1 MELVICI
8 ITRRYHPAIKVFIIY
23 RPPNLDLKIFI
34 SDFIEHV
41 TPNTTQNTII
51 LGYLNIHVNKIS
63 QASSTDFLD
72 LLENNNLKQHIDF
85 PTHTCG
91 NILDQIITRTNN
103 NIASDFEQSIL
114 FSDHYAITFLI
125 HSSKPSQ
132 AKKNISYRKLSPI
145 DMDKFKGSVAN
156 SLSNSTGIH
165 SIETLNCS
173 LSEQLNIFAP
183 LKSLNLVNITE
194 RYKHEWY
201 DEECSNN
208 RRHLR
213 SFELKYRKSNT
224 FI

>member
-23 RPPNLDLKIFI
+23 RPPNLDFKHFI

-103 NIASDFEQSIL
+103 TIASDFEQSIL
-114 FSDHYAITFLI
+114 FSYHYTITFLI
-125 HSSKPSQ
+125 HSS
-132 AKKNISYRKLSPI
+132 
-145 DMDKFKGSVAN
+145 
-156 SLSNSTGIH
+156 
-165 SIETLNCS
+165 
-173 LSEQLNIFAP
+173 
-183 LKSLNLVNITE
+183 
-194 RYKHEWY
+194 
-201 DEECSNN
+201 
-208 RRHLR
+208 
-213 SFELKYRKSNT
+213 
-224 FI
+224 